1 MRPGNKTISNS
12 LRPQIENIKSNIRA
26 AVRPF
31 DGTVR
36 PFKLAL
42 AELRGEGMTIHYV
55 AEKAHY
61 VRVDPG
67 AA

>member
-31 DGTVR
+31 DVSVR
-36 PFKLAL
+36 PNHLPSPA
-42 AELRGEGMTIHYV
+42 R
-55 AEKAHY
+55 
-61 VRVDPG
+61 PG
-67 AA
+67 HGVHLNLSGHQF